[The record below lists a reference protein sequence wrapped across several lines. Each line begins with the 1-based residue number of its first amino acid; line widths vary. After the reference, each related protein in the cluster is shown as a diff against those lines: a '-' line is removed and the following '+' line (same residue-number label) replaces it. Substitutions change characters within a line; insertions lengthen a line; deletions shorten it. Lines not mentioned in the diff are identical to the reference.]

1 MAYPQHRPI
10 AAKTNCFSDLG
21 GWQDYVN
28 LHFPPL
34 EMVSRTSAPFHAQA
48 SSCRLGDYTL
58 THIGSTASDVA
69 RTPLLARRANAGY
82 LKVMWQLA
90 GKLELSQDRRSVCL
104 DAGRATLCDTTRPY
118 RIHVSDGAR
127 LAVLLIPYDVDNRL
141 PRYAERVSATE
152 LTDMPTMQA
161 ALGAITGLARSR
173 PDPNDPGISDVMQ
186 GVGAMLAATFARA
199 AEPDETA
206 LDAQRLQRAEHYIAT
221 HIARNDL
228 TPERLAGALCVSRRT
243 LYGLLARHGTTPA
256 RLIAETRLIHARDAL
271 ARDPAGTQTITD
283 IALAH
288 GFADSARFSHA
299 FKARFGQAPSVWRGG
314 HARG

>member
-1 MAYPQHRPI
+1 MSYPQPI
-10 AAKTNCFSDLG
+10 AAAQDARRFHDLG
-21 GWQDYVN
+21 DWQDYVN
-28 LHFPPL
+28 QHFPAL
-34 EMVSRTSAPFHAQA
+34 EMASRSAADFQAQA
-48 SSCRLGDYTL
+48 SSCALGDYTL
-58 THIGSTASDVA
+58 THIGSAASEVD
-69 RTPLLARRANAGY
+69 RTPTLTRRANAGY

-90 GKLELSQDRRSVCL
+90 GQLELSQDRRSVCL
-104 DAGRATLCDTTRPY
+104 SAGRATLCDTTRPY
-118 RIHVSDGAR
+118 RIRLSDGAH

-173 PDPNDPGISDVMQ
+173 PAPNDPGISDVMQ

-199 AEPDETA
+199 AEPDEC
-206 LDAQRLQRAEHYIAT
+206 AQDTQRIGRAEHFIAT
-221 HIARNDL
+221 HMASSDL
-228 TPERLAGALCVSRRT
+228 TPERLATALCVSRRT

-256 RLIAETRLIHARDAL
+256 RLIAETRLKHARDAL
-271 ARDPAGTQTITD
+271 AQDTGANQSITD

-299 FKARFGQAPSVWRGG
+299 FKDRFGAAPSVWR
-314 HARG
+314 ARHVSG